1 MREAEEKIAE
11 LPDLKPEDFERVCEF
26 AYTGTF
32 TEPKAR
38 LLDEQRFDTGVRL
51 VRMHGMETQKKN
63 LLLSFLRDPSYT
75 NPSDAELR
83 ELLES
88 KRAKLIGQVEVDPS
102 KEDHGRED
110 VFNVLMDYARLY
122 MFTEKYMIYALQE
135 RVLESLRKYLVEL
148 DIFDFTLN
156 AIIKLVPY
164 IYDNND
170 IADATDEEEIDPLRE
185 TIVRFVVLHLDLL
198 IGFAEHRQL
207 LREGGDY
214 PVDLQDTISEW
225 LL

>member
-1 MREAEEKIAE
+1 
-11 LPDLKPEDFERVCEF
+11 
-26 AYTGTF
+26 
-32 TEPKAR
+32 
-38 LLDEQRFDTGVRL
+38 
-51 VRMHGMETQKKN
+51 
-63 LLLSFLRDPSYT
+63 
-75 NPSDAELR
+75 
-83 ELLES
+83 
-88 KRAKLIGQVEVDPS
+88 
-102 KEDHGRED
+102 
-110 VFNVLMDYARLY
+110 